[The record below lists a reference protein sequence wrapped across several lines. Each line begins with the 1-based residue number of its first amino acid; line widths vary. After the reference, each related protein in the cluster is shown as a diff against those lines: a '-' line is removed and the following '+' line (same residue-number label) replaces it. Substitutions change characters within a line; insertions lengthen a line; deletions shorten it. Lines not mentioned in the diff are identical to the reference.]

1 VGLIVKNVRESQP
14 HNEIVVGDLSAIFL
28 SMIVLHLKVS
38 LAANHCLHINR
49 CLGRVWDR
57 KPQAIVSLRND
68 LDVTLLHLLHKGHA
82 LTTW

>member
-1 VGLIVKNVRESQP
+1 VGLIVKNVREPQP

-49 CLGRVWDR
+49 CLGRV
-57 KPQAIVSLRND
+57 
-68 LDVTLLHLLHKGHA
+68 
-82 LTTW
+82 